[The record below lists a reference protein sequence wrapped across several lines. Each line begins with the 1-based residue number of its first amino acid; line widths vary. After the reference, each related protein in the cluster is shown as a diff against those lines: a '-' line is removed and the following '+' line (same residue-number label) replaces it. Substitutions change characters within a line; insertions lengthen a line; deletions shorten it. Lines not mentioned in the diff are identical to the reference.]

1 MPFIKLARV
10 RVYLLFRPLSALK
23 LSPKLHHKADLHS
36 QAPQPNK
43 KTYNSED
50 SPVVTDPSTNSPLL
64 SLTKGE
70 RTGSRIF

>member
-1 MPFIKLARV
+1 MNSRRGGRDVGGVAINNMLTMFSSPG
-10 RVYLLFRPLSALK
+10 PLPYAFNVKST
-23 LSPKLHHKADLHS
+23 
-36 QAPQPNK
+36 K